1 MNPPRVVLVTKRFP
15 LGEYLQHHLA
25 EAGFLVG
32 TVFEHRSRLETLRR
46 IAKRQGWV
54 RAADVLAF
62 GLYERIFRG
71 AQFRSAVAT
80 KLGVQRGPL
89 PALPVCD
96 VASAN
101 TPEARE
107 FI

>member
-1 MNPPRVVLVTKRFP
+1 MKPSRVVLVTKRFQ
-15 LGEYLQHHLA
+15 LGEYLQRRLA

-32 TVFEHRSRLETLRR
+32 TVFEHRSRLATLRR

-62 GLYERIFRG
+62 GVYERIFRG
-71 AQFRSAVAT
+71 AQFRSATAT
-80 KLGVQRGPL
+80 TFGTRRHL
-89 PALPVCD
+89 PALPECD

-101 TPEARE
+101 TPAARE